1 MTYLRISMR
10 FTVLIITFLFISN
23 ASAQSIMAGVE
34 YTNLTWQGLNNSE
47 SQTKNWGRGLTLM
60 ISKPLTPS
68 LSWGM
73 ALGAGDVRQ
82 QFENSETADVATYG
96 KLQGQLI
103 WSPLKAMGLAN
114 SRYNLDLLGCYSA
127 VYLPAFRNAGFH
139 DVHAD
144 VGAGFR
150 QSFRMG
156 KHTGIW
162 ADVSHHQRL
171 GADFKT
177 FIAVRAGLVFNP

>member
-1 MTYLRISMR
+1 MR
-10 FTVLIITFLFISN
+10 YCILLLIFSSAGN

-34 YTNLTWQGLNNSE
+34 YTNLAWKGLNNNE
-47 SQTKNWGRGLTLM
+47 TPANGWGRGLSLM
-60 ISKPLTPS
+60 MTKNLKPS
-68 LSWGM
+68 LAWGL
-73 ALGAGDVRQ
+73 ALSTGDIKQNFGTPGA
-82 QFENSETADVATYG
+82 NDVAPYG

-114 SRYNLDLLGCYSA
+114 SRYNMGLIGGYSA
-127 VYLPAFRNAGFH
+127 VYLPAFGKASFH
-139 DVHAD
+139 SVHAD
-144 VGAGFR
+144 VGAGLR

-177 FIAVRAGLVFNP
+177 FIEVRAGLVFNP

>member
-1 MTYLRISMR
+1 MR
-10 FTVLIITFLFISN
+10 STILILTFLFLSN

-34 YTNLTWQGLNNSE
+34 YTNLTWQGLNNKETSANE
-47 SQTKNWGRGLTLM
+47 WGRGLAIM
-60 ISKPLTPS
+60 FAKPLTPA

-73 ALGAGDVRQ
+73 ALSAGDIKQ
-82 QFENSETADVATYG
+82 QIEINGVADVANYAR
-96 KLQGQLI
+96 LQGQLI

-114 SRYNLDLLGCYSA
+114 SRYNLGLIGGYSA
-127 VYLPAFRNAGFH
+127 MYLPAFSKAGFH
-139 DVHAD
+139 HVHAD

-156 KHTGIW
+156 KHAGIW

-177 FIAVRAGLVFNP
+177 FVAVRMGLIFNP

>member
-1 MTYLRISMR
+1 MR
-10 FTVLIITFLFISN
+10 YCILLLIFSSAGN
-23 ASAQSIMAGVE
+23 ASTQSIMAGVE

-68 LSWGM
+68 LSWGGG
-73 ALGAGDVRQ
+73 LGAGDVRQ
-82 QFENSETADVATYG
+82 QLENSESADVATYA

-114 SRYNLDLLGCYSA
+114 SRYNMGLIGGYSA
-127 VYLPAFRNAGFH
+127 VYLPAFRKAGFH
-139 DVHAD
+139 NVHAD